1 MRRFFLRRRMQQLN
15 SADTHF
21 CILDIGIYVKVLRSG
36 EMIGNL
42 DKLLFVLWRR
52 IFSRY
57 TISIYM
63 SHNQEHFQK
72 IIYKLNS
79 HQVDYR
85 TQITD
90 TGSSGV
96 SLGGFSAQYEIFVKK
111 SDIHLAEKVINH

>member
-1 MRRFFLRRRMQQLN
+1 
-15 SADTHF
+15 
-21 CILDIGIYVKVLRSG
+21 
-36 EMIGNL
+36 MIGNL

-79 HQVDYR
+79 HQVDYK